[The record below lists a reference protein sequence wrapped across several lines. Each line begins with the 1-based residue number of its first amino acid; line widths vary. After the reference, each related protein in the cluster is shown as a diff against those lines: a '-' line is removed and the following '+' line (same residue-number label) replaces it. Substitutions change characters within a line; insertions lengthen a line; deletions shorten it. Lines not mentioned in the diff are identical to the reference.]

1 MAASWRVCKVK
12 CARLD
17 NVIFC
22 QYAYIIIP
30 HWTRNRLIA
39 YYLHSLNKINNIVDK
54 MKANEELFSDE
65 KILGCREFR
74 AHYTLVPSCIIIWI
88 INAET
93 NCNIYVDVS
102 YSKTNLTIWNI

>member
-1 MAASWRVCKVK
+1 
-12 CARLD
+12 
-17 NVIFC
+17 
-22 QYAYIIIP
+22 
-30 HWTRNRLIA
+30 
-39 YYLHSLNKINNIVDK
+39 

-88 INAET
+88 INAKT

-102 YSKTNLTIWNI
+102 YSKTNLTIWNIWEFNILEKWDLCLLPLDMEFQHIKYLVLEFHMQNYKGW